1 MWRDFYGKL
10 DRVQQARGF
19 KIAASIAIV
28 LLAIG
33 GFVAYWLANPAP
45 AVDTAPIVQPAEVEA
60 ETPGLTPEE
69 KAEYK
74 SEVERYQRAVAQLM
88 AGQTDKTSVAVG
100 FAAAAGVVVGAIWL
114 GLGLTLALFVL
125 AAAAVV
131 APLAAF
137 GSTRDWSRL
146 LGGVAL
152 LGASFTVLMRLL
164 SMTFSGSHPVL
175 AIARNTLAEAV
186 RLKLSLLFIVI
197 LLFALASVPG
207 MLNAQTPLRYRVQ
220 SFLQY
225 ATGGSFWFI
234 AVLIVL
240 FSVSTV
246 ATEQRGKVIWQT
258 MTKPVSSAQY
268 ILGKWLGIAGLAAVL
283 LSVTGVGVFF
293 FVEFLR
299 AQPAHGEIGP
309 FKTRDGDT
317 LSEDRRF
324 LETQILASRVVVEN
338 EPVDLATNDPAK
350 FREAVAGYLKEI
362 HDSNAAFDPT
372 DPTNQNDVA
381 KSLNDQLERSYRAVE
396 PAPGWKTYTFKGLA
410 DARDK
415 SILLTFRFKIDAG
428 SNRPDVTLKITF
440 AFDRIGL
447 ITWDC
452 PLGQYQTITLPPNVI
467 REDGTLSVG
476 VINGAFYGNN
486 LRLNAEPFSFPKSA
500 LAVSYSA
507 GSYRLNFARVV
518 FILWV
523 KLAFLAMIG
532 VFAGTF
538 LSFPVASLVA
548 FTVFIAAES
557 TNFIQKALVV
567 FDDMDNKG
575 NVVMWKW
582 VIVRIAESIS
592 GIFKLYG
599 DLQPTARIVD
609 GALLSW
615 SQVAVGTTVLAGA
628 TGLIYILAV
637 AIFRRRELAIYSGN

>member
-10 DRVQQARGF
+10 DRVQKARGF
-19 KIAASIAIV
+19 KIIASIAIV
-28 LLAIG
+28 LLALG
-33 GFVAYWLANPAP
+33 GFVYYWLANPAV
-45 AVDTAPIVQPAEVEA
+45 AIDAAPISQSDAA
-60 ETPGLTPEE
+60 LAQGLSPEE
-69 KAEYK
+69 KANFK
-74 SEVERYQRAVAQLM
+74 SEVERYQRSVAQLM

-100 FAAAAGVVVGAIWL
+100 CVAAAGIVVGAIWL
-114 GLGLTLALFVL
+114 GLGLTLGLFAL
-125 AAAAVV
+125 AAVAVV

-137 GSTRDWSRL
+137 ASTRDWSRL

-152 LGASFTVLMRLL
+152 LGAVFVVLMRLL
-164 SMTFSGSHPVL
+164 SLAYSGSHPIL
-175 AIARNTLAEAV
+175 SIAKNTLAEAV

-197 LLFALASVPG
+197 LLFAVAALPG
-207 MLNAQTPLRYRVQ
+207 MLNPGTPLRYRVQ

-299 AQPAHGEIGP
+299 SQPAHGEIGP
-309 FKTRDGDT
+309 FKTREGDG

-324 LETQILASRVVVEN
+324 LETQILASRVVIEN
-338 EPVDLATNDPAK
+338 DPVDLAANDPAR
-350 FREAVAGYLKEI
+350 FREAVDGYLKEI
-362 HDSNAAFDPT
+362 HDANAGFDPT
-372 DPTNQNDVA
+372 DPKNREDVA
-381 KSLNDQLERSYRAVE
+381 KSLNMQLEGAYRAVE
-396 PAPGWKTYTFKGLA
+396 PSQAWKTYTFKGLEE
-410 DARDK
+410 ARDR
-415 SILLTFRFKIDAG
+415 SIMLTFRFKIDSG
-428 SNRPDVTLKITF
+428 SNRPDVTFKITF
-440 AFDRIGL
+440 AFDRVGFVP
-447 ITWDC
+447 WDC

-467 REDGTLSVG
+467 REDGTLAVG
-476 VINGAFYGNN
+476 VINGAFIGDS

-500 LAVSYSA
+500 LAISYSA

-523 KLAFLAMIG
+523 KLGFLAMIG
-532 VFAGTF
+532 VCAGTF

-557 TNFIQKALVV
+557 TGFIQKALDV

-575 NVVMWKW
+575 NIVIWKW
-582 VIVRIAESIS
+582 VVVRIAETVS
-592 GIFKLYG
+592 GVFKLYG
-599 DLQPTARIVD
+599 DLQPTSKIVD

-615 SQVAVGTTVLAGA
+615 SQVALGTTVLAGA
-628 TGLIYILAV
+628 TGLIYLLAV

>member
-10 DRVQQARGF
+10 DRLQQARGF
-19 KIAASIAIV
+19 KIGASIAIV

-33 GFVAYWLANPAP
+33 GFVAYWLANPA
-45 AVDTAPIVQPAEVEA
+45 ASLDTAPISQPTEEQ
-60 ETPGLTPEE
+60 TPGLTPEE
-69 KAEYK
+69 RAEYK
-74 SEVERYQRAVAQLM
+74 SEVERYQRAVGQLM

-114 GLGLTLALFVL
+114 GLGITLALFAI
-125 AAAAVV
+125 AAAIIVV
-131 APLAAF
+131 PLAAF
-137 GSTRDWSRL
+137 DSTRDWSRL

-152 LGASFTVLMRLL
+152 LGISFTVLMRLL
-164 SMTFSGSHPVL
+164 SLLYSGSNPILSV
-175 AIARNTLAEAV
+175 AKNTLAEAV

-197 LLFALASVPG
+197 LLFALAAVPG
-207 MLNAQTPLRYRVQ
+207 MLNAETPLRYRVQ

-283 LSVTGVGVFF
+283 LSVTGVGVFL

-309 FKTRDGDT
+309 FKTRDGDS

-338 EPVDLATNDPAK
+338 EPRDIAANDPK
-350 FREAVAGYLKEI
+350 QFVSDVEAYLKEI
-362 HDSNAAFDPT
+362 KAANSAFDLD
-372 DPTNQNDVA
+372 DPKNREDVA
-381 KSLNDQLERSYRAVE
+381 KSLNDQYEKAYRAVE
-396 PAPGWKTYTFKGLA
+396 PAPGWKTYTFKGLEQ
-410 DARDK
+410 ARDN
-415 SILLTFRFKIDAG
+415 SLLLTFRFKIDAG
-428 SNRPDVTLKITF
+428 SNRPDITLKVTF
-440 AFDRIGL
+440 AFDRVGL

-476 VINGAFYGNN
+476 VINGAFIGNN

-538 LSFPVASLVA
+538 LSFPVASMVA

-557 TNFIQKALVV
+557 TGFIQKALVV

-582 VIVRIAESIS
+582 VVVRIAESIS

-599 DLQPTARIVD
+599 DLQPTAKIVD

-637 AIFRRRELAIYSGN
+637 AVFKRRELAIYSGN